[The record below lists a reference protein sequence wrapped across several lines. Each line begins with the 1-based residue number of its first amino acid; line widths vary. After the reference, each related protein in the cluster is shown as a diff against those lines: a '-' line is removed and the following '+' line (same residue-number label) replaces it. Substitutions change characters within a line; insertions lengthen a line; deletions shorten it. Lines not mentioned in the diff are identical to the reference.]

1 MNIGRYE
8 VIQEL
13 GQGGMAMVYL
23 ARDPYIKRQVAVKV
37 LPRQFTF
44 DPEFRGRFQREAEVI
59 AALEHGSIVPVYDFG
74 EHDGQPSLVMRYM
87 SGGTLECRLST
98 GPLPIP
104 EI

>member
-8 VIQEL
+8 VIEEL

-74 EHDGQPSLVMRYM
+74 
-87 SGGTLECRLST
+87 T
-98 GPLPIP
+98 
-104 EI
+104 